1 MEISVSGSFHR
12 NHILVNGSMRVS
24 PADYL
29 VVPGF
34 DEIPAFLNRND
45 LVQNRGFHP
54 IELAAFWLHSAEAR
68 PSALNLLAAAR
79 THPALT
85 ESARQRANSL
95 LARFPAPPASGDWET
110 LASAIAQD

>member
-34 DEIPAFLNRND
+34 DEIPAFL
-45 LVQNRGFHP
+45 
-54 IELAAFWLHSAEAR
+54 
-68 PSALNLLAAAR
+68 
-79 THPALT
+79 
-85 ESARQRANSL
+85 
-95 LARFPAPPASGDWET
+95 
-110 LASAIAQD
+110 